1 MKTLD
6 IGVLGVQGD
15 IEEHESALKLAFKR
29 MKLDG
34 DVTWVKTTQQAENV
48 HGLIVP
54 GGESTAI
61 GRLAENKA
69 VLHTLQNKI
78 EKGLPTFGTCAGL
91 IMLANKAYDRIV
103 EGTKQPLL
111 GGLDITV
118 ERNAFGRQRE
128 SFEAGLSIPALGQ
141 ERFRGVFIRSPVV
154 KQVGPKVEILSRFNE
169 KIVAVRQG
177 NILAT
182 SFHPELSG
190 DTRFHEYF
198 IQLVSKSPLLC

>member
-128 SFEAGLSIPALGQ
+128 SFEADLSIPALGQ
-141 ERFRGVFIRSPVV
+141 ERFSGVFIRSPVV

-177 NILAT
+177 NILGT

>member
-128 SFEAGLSIPALGQ
+128 SFEADLSIPALGQ

>member
-34 DVTWVKTTQQAENV
+34 DVTWVKSTQQAENV

-54 GGESTAI
+54 GGESTAM

-103 EGTKQPLL
+103 EGTKQSLL

-128 SFEAGLSIPALGQ
+128 SFEADLSIPALGQ

-154 KQVGPKVEILSRFNE
+154 KQVGPKVEPLSRFNE

-177 NILAT
+177 NILGT

>member
-69 VLHTLQNKI
+69 VLHTLQNRV

-103 EGTKQPLL
+103 EGPKQPLL

-128 SFEAGLSIPALGQ
+128 SFEADLSIPALGQ

-154 KQVGPKVEILSRFNE
+154 KQVGPKVEPLSRFNE

-177 NILAT
+177 NILGT

-190 DTRFHEYF
+190 DARFHEYF

>member
-15 IEEHESALKLAFKR
+15 IEEHQSALKLAFKR

-69 VLHTLQNKI
+69 VLHTLQNRV

-91 IMLANKAYDRIV
+91 IMLANKTYDRIV
-103 EGTKQPLL
+103 EGTKQSLL

-128 SFEAGLSIPALGQ
+128 SFEADLSIPALGQ

-154 KQVGPKVEILSRFNE
+154 KQVGPKVEPLSRFNE

-177 NILAT
+177 NILGT

>member
-69 VLHTLQNKI
+69 VLHTLQNRV

-128 SFEAGLSIPALGQ
+128 SFEADLSIPALGQ

-177 NILAT
+177 NILGT